1 MRNYEILG
9 ILSWIIFL
17 AVIVFVIIF
26 RNAEGRKRTKV
37 IYLATFCFLISLFCM
52 IKGHLEKYKSD
63 NQKTIL
69 IK

>member
-1 MRNYEILG
+1 MRNYEILAV
-9 ILSWIIFL
+9 LSWIIFL
-17 AVIVFVIIF
+17 AVLVFVTIY

-37 IYLATFCFLISLFCM
+37 IWIGIFWFIMSLFCM
-52 IKGHLEKYKSD
+52 IKGHVEKLQSD